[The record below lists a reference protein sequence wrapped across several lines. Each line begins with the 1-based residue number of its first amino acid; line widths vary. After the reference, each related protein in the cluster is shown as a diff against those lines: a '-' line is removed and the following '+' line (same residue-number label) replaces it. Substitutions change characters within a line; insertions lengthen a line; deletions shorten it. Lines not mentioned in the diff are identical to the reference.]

1 MHNTEKQ
8 VLKKIST
15 RDILVVSNIFK
26 LWFTNERSNEYK
38 HSLIKLIAA
47 SKQKMRMSTV

>member
-1 MHNTEKQ
+1 MHNTVKQ
-8 VLKKIST
+8 KLKKISI
-15 RDILVVSNIFK
+15 RDILVVSNSNK

-38 HSLIKLIAA
+38 LSLIKLIAG